1 MKVIKEHIFNII
13 IGILCIVLVS
23 TTWSA
28 GSEFIRYMKGYA
40 YDEEDFLS
48 CIRIEDY
55 SSMVEYLYKNE
66 VNDVK
71 TTAGMEECYAVARY
85 YEAASMYKA
94 YKAVGRNTEA
104 EEKKRIMEG
113 QITEMGELSYVIED
127 ILTYLEL
134 EMTE

>member
-13 IGILCIVLVS
+13 IGILCVVLVS
-23 TTWSA
+23 TAWSA
-28 GSEFIRYMKGYA
+28 GSDFIRYMKGYA

-104 EEKKRIMEG
+104 EKKKQVMDE
-113 QITEMGELSYVIED
+113 QITEMGELSYIAED
-127 ILTYLEL
+127 IVEYLEL
-134 EMTE
+134 DMTE

>member
-23 TTWSA
+23 TAWSA

-71 TTAGMEECYAVARY
+71 ATAGMEECYAVARY

-104 EEKKRIMEG
+104 EEKKQIMEG

-134 EMTE
+134 DMAE

>member
-1 MKVIKEHIFNII
+1 MKIIKEHIFNII
-13 IGILCIVLVS
+13 IGILCVVLVS
-23 TTWSA
+23 TAWSA

-94 YKAVGRNTEA
+94 YKAVGRNAEA
-104 EEKKRIMEG
+104 EEKKQMMEG
-113 QITEMGELSYVIED
+113 QITEMGELAYVAED
-127 ILTYLEL
+127 IVAYLEL